1 MLKTFTLF
9 HEEANEIDG
18 RFVKAK
24 VISFYTALRNR
35 FLTEVIKI
43 PK

>member
-1 MLKTFTLF
+1 MRKTFTLS

-24 VISFYTALRNR
+24 VLRNR
-35 FLTEVIKI
+35 FLTQVTTI